1 MLGIAAVV
9 AVVLVPA
16 LTAAMESAANLLPGK
31 LGSMEMPGYVV
42 AIVVVFPV
50 IGVLRVL
57 FLIHPLF
64 RALSGSISV
73 IGEEDY
79 DTIAQSRQSGPRRG
93 EGLADALDVGA
104 I

>member
-1 MLGIAAVV
+1 M
-9 AVVLVPA
+9 
-16 LTAAMESAANLLPGK
+16 LPGE
-31 LGSMEMPGYVV
+31 LGPVEMVGYVV
-42 AIVVVFPV
+42 AFAIIFPV
-50 IGVLRVL
+50 IGVLRML

-64 RALSGSISV
+64 REISGSTSV

-79 DTIAQSRQSGPRRG
+79 EAIAQSQQSAPRRG